1 MGLFGEVKVRRYEWD
16 VEYTTERYLNLLD
29 TYSGN
34 GVLEKDSREGLFGGI
49 RDLIDG
55 KFRGGL

>member
-1 MGLFGEVKVRRYEWD
+1 LFGEVKVRRYEWD